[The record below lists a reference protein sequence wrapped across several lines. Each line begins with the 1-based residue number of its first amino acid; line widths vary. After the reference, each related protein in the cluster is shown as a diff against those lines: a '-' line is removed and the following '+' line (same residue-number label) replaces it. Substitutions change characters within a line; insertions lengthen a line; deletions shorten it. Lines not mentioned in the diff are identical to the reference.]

1 MARMVHSAPSPARL
15 PRFYLIAS
23 LCLTVAALYLGQEVL
38 KPIALAILLSF
49 LLAPIAHRLE
59 RLKFPRG
66 VAVVVVVLFAF
77 SVIGTVSYVVYGQVA
92 DLAEK
97 LPEYKG
103 NIESK
108 INSVKGHFGGGAIDK
123 ASKVVAE
130 ISHDVSTS
138 QPSTAPAIAGAHKT
152 DNSIAHP
159 AAAPVAV
166 TPVAPENT
174 TASQRLLTLLT
185 YLEPLARVGLVIIL
199 VIFILLQRDDLR
211 DRIIR
216 LAGHGHL
223 NVTTQALE
231 DAAGRVSRYLMAQS
245 LINGCYGIAI
255 AVGLYFIGV
264 PNSALWGLL
273 CGLMRFIPYVGP
285 WIGASMPI
293 FVAVGVFE
301 GHLKVALTLGLF
313 VACEVLTSMF
323 FEPLVLG
330 ARTGVSPLAILIGA
344 AFWTWIWGPIGLVLA
359 TPLTVCMVVMGK
371 YVPQLEFLNILLGD
385 EEVLAPRFRYYQ
397 RLLAEDPED
406 AAELIEE
413 YLKEKPLEE
422 IYDTVVI
429 PALAMAERDLRHG
442 RIDVERHQQI
452 IDVVHEMVKVG
463 WEQSVTKT
471 HSAEGVPSDICAI
484 CLPARGEADEVAAL
498 MMAQI
503 LTEAGICAKYASVDA
518 LASEMLDT
526 VDKEKQEIIIISAL
540 PPQAVTHARYLVK
553 LARARWKDKGLIAG
567 LWHSNLDVSKVTTR
581 LVDAGTEHVAFTFAE
596 AREQTRQLIQP
607 FLLNER
613 DRTSGPTQAQ
623 DKDSRG
629 VPTAP
634 AKQVTPT

>member
-1 MARMVHSAPSPARL
+1 
-15 PRFYLIAS
+15 
-23 LCLTVAALYLGQEVL
+23 
-38 KPIALAILLSF
+38 
-49 LLAPIAHRLE
+49 
-59 RLKFPRG
+59 
-66 VAVVVVVLFAF
+66 
-77 SVIGTVSYVVYGQVA
+77 
-92 DLAEK
+92 
-97 LPEYKG
+97 
-103 NIESK
+103 
-108 INSVKGHFGGGAIDK
+108 
-123 ASKVVAE
+123 
-130 ISHDVSTS
+130 
-138 QPSTAPAIAGAHKT
+138 
-152 DNSIAHP
+152 
-159 AAAPVAV
+159 
-166 TPVAPENT
+166 
-174 TASQRLLTLLT
+174 
-185 YLEPLARVGLVIIL
+185 
-199 VIFILLQRDDLR
+199 
-211 DRIIR
+211 
-216 LAGHGHL
+216 
-223 NVTTQALE
+223 
-231 DAAGRVSRYLMAQS
+231 
-245 LINGCYGIAI
+245 
-255 AVGLYFIGV
+255 
-264 PNSALWGLL
+264 LWGLL